1 MATRTVKCD
10 SGNDLKL
17 QNNGGTGSV
26 TITDAGDLTI
36 DSPADIILDAEGA
49 DITLKDGGTAFGS
62 LKQASGHL
70 VIQPTSSKEIILNDQ
85 GGTASLTVDTSS
97 QNVSINN
104 GNLVMGTAGKGID
117 FAAQTVSS
125 ATGTTPDT
133 SAGDEVLDHY
143 ETGSWTGVLRQS
155 AHPYYEMT
163 MSSNTGYY
171 TKIGNLV
178 TVSGYFQ
185 TSSLGSPAAS
195 GDIQLNGLPFTIA
208 NNAAAYTSGIA
219 GYAGNLNITA
229 GHTVSY
235 MGNINN
241 TFFSLQV
248 GDVTTGTSYM
258 QASEWSAD
266 GIMIIGFTYRAA

>member
-26 TITDAGDLTI
+26 NITDAGDLTI
-36 DSPADIILDAEGA
+36 DSPADIVLDAEGA
-49 DITLKDGGTAFGS
+49 DITLKDGGTTFGS

-85 GGTASLTVDTSS
+85 GGTAALTVDIAN

-104 GNLVMGTAGKGID
+104 GNIVMGTAGKGID

-143 ETGSWTGVLRQS
+143 ETGGWTGVVTS
-155 AHPYYEMT
+155 TGNPMT
-163 MSSNTGYY
+163 MHASYGGTY
-171 TKIGNLV
+171 TRIGNLV
-178 TVSGYFQ
+178 TVMGFFL
-185 TSSLGSPAAS
+185 TTN
-195 GDIQLNGLPFTIA
+195 IQSATGQIFMTGLPFA
-208 NNAAAYTSGIA
+208 VPSGNPSTSGGGA
-219 GYAGNLNITA
+219 GYGENLNLGAA
-229 GHTVSY
+229 GQSVSFY
-235 MGNINN
+235 AAPSTSNVYL
-241 TFFSLQV
+241 FV
-248 GDVTTGTSYM
+248 WDATTGATTM
-258 QASEWSAD
+258 QASEWPTGG
-266 GIMIIGFTYRAA
+266 GIVLSFSYRTS